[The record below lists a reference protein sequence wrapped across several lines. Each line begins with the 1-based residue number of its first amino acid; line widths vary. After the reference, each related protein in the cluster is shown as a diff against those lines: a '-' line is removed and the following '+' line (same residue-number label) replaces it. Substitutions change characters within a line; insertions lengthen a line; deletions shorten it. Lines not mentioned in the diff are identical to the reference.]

1 MTNKVATEGIPSSN
15 NVEEDKPDVTTQRLR
30 GDSAPIP
37 TSRMM
42 SIFNSIDVDEFEN
55 HLRLKIYQVFKKRAK
70 YKTVQTSVLGT
81 GD

>member
-55 HLRLKIYQVFKKRAK
+55 YLKDPK
-70 YKTVQTSVLGT
+70 YMKFLKEGEI
-81 GD
+81 